1 MQHHDMAGAVQDNDS
16 IGQLFF
22 TASASAAAIAS
33 LAASSPIGGP

>member
-1 MQHHDMAGAVQDNDS
+1 MQHHDMAGAVQDNA

-22 TASASAAAIAS
+22 SASASAAAIAF